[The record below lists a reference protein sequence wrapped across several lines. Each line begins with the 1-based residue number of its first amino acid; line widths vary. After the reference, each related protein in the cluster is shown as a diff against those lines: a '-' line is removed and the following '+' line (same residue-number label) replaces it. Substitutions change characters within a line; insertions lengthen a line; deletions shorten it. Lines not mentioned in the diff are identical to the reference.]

1 MADLKDKQIRLVGSQ
16 DFAYATG
23 SYTEGH
29 IYFTKDTNGSI
40 LVNGK
45 VYGTTDS
52 SYIKVGDV
60 DLTTALSNNLNA
72 AKSYADT
79 AQANSYKYTDDKIN
93 ALDYNDAEVSNQ
105 YVSAVT
111 QTDGKISVTRKSLPT
126 LSGGAT
132 GTDTKPIKSVTVN
145 GHTITVNTVSEDLA
159 KASHTHTLVPTF
171 SGTQDDSSDH
181 FVYTANAFTGTDL
194 GFTYNLTKVASYTYA
209 QSLGQEIDNIKEFFT
224 YGDAH
229 LNEAYDTLKEIQQYI
244 TEDGEAATELIGK
257 VDTALKGVDVN
268 YTVNGAKDD
277 TSTKVGNV
285 TLSYTT
291 IGNTT
296 GTATADVKIAYA
308 DGTTYGVV
316 RIGDGI
322 SVEDG
327 VISVASDVDTKYSL
341 STAYVNASSIAD
353 GVKVSL
359 DGTDN
364 THDDVTFK
372 AGAGIKLE
380 HAPGTSTNSGT
391 LTFGLNLSASGATSA
406 DSAVSA
412 LTDGTAYVDAPKF
425 VTGVT
430 ISNGT
435 LTYTYSKLSLS
446 HGTSGVTAGSY
457 GDNVETPLT
466 HGGTF
471 KVPYITVNACGHVT
485 RISDKTI
492 TLPTPSI
499 SSSTLKVSNNSEA
512 TTIDLVWL

>member
-23 SYTEGH
+23 SSATQGH

-40 LVNGK
+40 VVNGK
-45 VYGTTDS
+45 VYGTTNA
-52 SYIKVGDV
+52 SYINVGDV
-60 DLTTALSNNLNA
+60 DLPTVLSNNLNA

-79 AQANSYKYTDDKIN
+79 AEANAYAYATASIN
-93 ALDYNDAEVSNQ
+93 ALDYNDEEVSNQ

-111 QTDGKISVTRKSLPT
+111 QTDGKISVKRKSLPT
-126 LSGGAT
+126 LSGGNT
-132 GTDTKPIKSVTVN
+132 GTDTKPIKSVTVS

-159 KASHTHTLVPTF
+159 KASHTHTIIPTF
-171 SGTQDDSSDH
+171 GVSDDSSDN
-181 FVYTANAFTGTDL
+181 FVYTAHEFNGTDL

-209 QSLGQEIDNIKEFFT
+209 QSLGHEIDNIKEFFT

-229 LNEAYDTLKEIQQYI
+229 LNEAYDTLKEIQNYI
-244 TEDGEAATELIGK
+244 TEDGEAATELVKK

-296 GTATADVKIAYA
+296 GTTTADVKIAYA

-322 SVEDG
+322 SVEGG

-380 HAPGTSTNSGT
+380 HAPGTGTNSGT
-391 LTFGLNLSASGATSA
+391 LTFGLNLTANGATSA

-485 RISDKTI
+485 SISDKTI

-499 SSSTLKVSNNSEA
+499 SSSTLKVSNNGEA